1 MRLERLRIEGLRIVE
16 FAELEPERPISLITG
31 ANGAGKTSILEALHL
46 LAYGR
51 SFRSASRDVLI
62 RRDASQMSVFAE
74 VRATAGARVQRL
86 GMVCSGSRYQA
97 KIDGEPVPGLGTL
110 LRLCPMVCF
119 EPSSHALISGTSER
133 RRRFLDW
140 GLFHVEQD
148 FADLWRQHQRAL
160 RQRNAL
166 LKRHADAPTLDPWD
180 HELARSG
187 TRLHEMRK
195 VYVGQLTPFI
205 NAFAARLM
213 PEAGAAEVV
222 YRGGWRTERETLR
235 EALLAARPRDALLG
249 HSTVGPHRAN
259 WDLAFD
265 RLPQRESFSRG
276 QEKLSAL
283 ICVLAQAAHF
293 SGRLEQWPLIALDD
307 LASEL
312 DREHQQRVLQEV
324 SACGAQVWITGTE
337 APAGMDALDGR
348 IDRFHVEQGRVSRLV

>member
-16 FAELEPERPISLITG
+16 FAELAPDRPISLITG

-51 SFRSASRDVLI
+51 SFRSPSREVLI
-62 RRDASQMSVFAE
+62 RDDAAQLSVFAE
-74 VRATAGARVQRL
+74 VRATADARLQRL
-86 GMVCSGSRYQA
+86 GMVCSGSKYQA
-97 KIDGEPVPGLGTL
+97 KIDGETVPGLGAL
-110 LRLCPMVCF
+110 LRLFPMVCF
-119 EPSSHALISGTSER
+119 EPGSHALISGTSER

-148 FADLWRQHQRAL
+148 FNDLWRQHQRSL

-166 LKRHADAPTLDPWD
+166 LKHHADAATLDPWD
-180 HELARSG
+180 SELARSG
-187 TRLHEMRK
+187 TQLHELRQR
-195 VYVGQLTPFI
+195 YVEQLVPFI
-205 NAFAARLM
+205 NGIASRLM
-213 PEAGAAEVV
+213 PEAGTATVT
-222 YRGGWRTERETLR
+222 YRSGWRSDRETLR
-235 EALLAARPRDALLG
+235 EALFAARQRDALLG

-259 WDLAFD
+259 WEIVFD

-293 SGRLEQWPLIALDD
+293 SDRLDQWPLIALDD

-312 DREHQQRVLQEV
+312 DREHQERVLREV
-324 SACGAQVWITGTE
+324 STCGAQIWITGTD
-337 APAGMDALDGR
+337 APAGLAQAEGR
-348 IDRFHVEQGRVSRLV
+348 IDRFHVEQGKVSRLV